1 MKNLLQLIAVCALV
15 SCTHCAVNA
24 GLFDDLVSGAAD
36 VANQATGGHLPAGST
51 RAIAKTGSALFKAA
65 EGITD
70 EQEYYLGR
78 SVAVNLLDMFGYYDN
93 PELQKYLTEVGKTV
107 LCASGTPETFGGYHF
122 AVLNSEEV
130 NAMAV
135 PGGTIF
141 VTVGTLR
148 LITSEDQ
155 LAAVLAHEI
164 AHVKLKHGVG
174 TIKSSRMSNL
184 ASVVASEAG
193 NYAVRQYTDVDIGN
207 LKDIMEGAIGD
218 ITKELVTNGYSR
230 GKELEADRMAIEI
243 IATTGYNP
251 AALRQFLVAMANKKT
266 GDISGGWFKTH
277 PKASDR
283 LSQIDKVLAR
293 MKAVGATNDARTAR
307 FAAEKEK
314 AIR

>member
-1 MKNLLQLIAVCALV
+1 MKSILTIIAVFGLLCSAV
-15 SCTHCAVNA
+15 SPAFC
-24 GLFDDLVSGAAD
+24 GLDDLFSAAAD
-36 VANQATGGHLPAGST
+36 IAGQAGGGYLPAGST

-78 SVAVNLLDMFGYYDN
+78 SVAVNLLGMFGSYDN
-93 PELQKYLTEVGKTV
+93 PALQKYITEVGKAV
-107 LCASGTPETFGGYHF
+107 LAASETPETFGGYHF
-122 AVLNSEEV
+122 AVLESEEV
-130 NAMAV
+130 NALAV

-148 LITSEDQ
+148 LITNEDQ
-155 LAAVLAHEI
+155 LACVLAHEI

-193 NYAVRQYTDVDIGN
+193 NMAISHYTDVDVSS

-230 GKELEADRMAIEI
+230 GKELEADKMALGI
-243 IATTGYNP
+243 IAKTGYSP
-251 AALRQFLVAMANKKT
+251 YGLKQFLVAMDKNK
-266 GDISGGWFKTH
+266 GGMSGGWFKTH

-283 LSQIDKVLAR
+283 LERVNKQLQS
-293 MKAVGATNDARTAR
+293 MKASDSAYEGRTAR
-307 FAAEKEK
+307 FAKVKEQT
-314 AIR
+314 IQ

>member
-1 MKNLLQLIAVCALV
+1 MKKLFVLFSVSVCV
-15 SCTHCAVNA
+15 CVA
-24 GLFDDLVSGAAD
+24 GAPARAGFDDLFSAAAD
-36 VANQATGGHLPAGST
+36 IANQASGGHLPSGST

-78 SVAVNLLDMFGYYDN
+78 SVAVNLLDMFGYYAN
-93 PELQKYLTEVGKTV
+93 PELQKYMTEVGKAV
-107 LCASGTPETFGGYHF
+107 LAASGTPETFGGYHF
-122 AVLNSEEV
+122 AVLNSEEI

-148 LITSEDQ
+148 LITNEDQ

-193 NYAVRQYTDVDIGN
+193 NYALQQYTDVDISN

-230 GKELEADRMAIEI
+230 GKELEADKMAVEI
-243 IATTGYNP
+243 IARTGYNP
-251 AALRQFLVAMANKKT
+251 VALKQFLIAMEQKKS
-266 GDISGGWFKTH
+266 GDVSGGWFKTH
-277 PKASDR
+277 PKAADR
-283 LSQIDKVLAR
+283 IAQLDKILSK
-293 MKAVGATNDARTAR
+293 MKVGAAINDARTAR
-307 FAAEKEK
+307 FAAVKDK
-314 AIR
+314 IIK

>member
-1 MKNLLQLIAVCALV
+1 MKNIMTIISVCALLCGAV
-15 SCTHCAVNA
+15 SPAQA
-24 GLFDDLVSGAAD
+24 GFDDLFSAAAD
-36 VANQATGGHLPAGST
+36 IANQASGGHLPSGST

-78 SVAVNLLDMFGYYDN
+78 SVAVNLLDMFGYYSN
-93 PELQKYLTEVGKTV
+93 PALQKYITEVGKTV
-107 LCASGTPETFGGYHF
+107 LAASGTPETFGGYHF

-148 LITSEDQ
+148 LITNEDQ

-164 AHVKLKHGVG
+164 AHVRLKHGVG

-193 NYAVRQYTDVDIGN
+193 NYALQQYTDVDISN

-230 GKELEADRMAIEI
+230 GKELEADRIAVEI
-243 IATTGYNP
+243 LAKTGYAP
-251 AALRQFLVAMANKKT
+251 VALKQFLVAMENKKS
-266 GDISGGWFKTH
+266 GDVSGGWFKTH
-277 PKASDR
+277 PKASERIVQLDKI
-283 LSQIDKVLAR
+283 LSKMKLSDAVNEAR
-293 MKAVGATNDARTAR
+293 SAR
-307 FAAEKEK
+307 FAAVKEK
-314 AIR
+314 TVQ